1 MQPRDAAMLRA
12 MGMRPRCRV
21 RMIRAGEPCIVEVL
35 GINPATGG
43 CCCRLGLAREL
54 AARITVLTNSH
65 PPLPSP

>member
-1 MQPRDAAMLRA
+1 MEPRDAAMLRA

-43 CCCRLGLAREL
+43 CGCRLGLARAL
-54 AARITVLTNSH
+54 AARVMVLVGTAQQVT
-65 PPLPSP
+65 

>member
-1 MQPRDAAMLRA
+1 MEPRDAAMLRA

-43 CCCRLGLAREL
+43 CGCRLGLAREL
-54 AARITVLTNSH
+54 AARVMVLVGTAQQVT
-65 PPLPSP
+65 